1 MLSLHITVEESRPL
15 FPNGMVLRSSIFKK
29 EQHLCNQTEA
39 QPLLP
44 ALVKIPPTASGLQPW
59 WAGGSSQAG
68 NAALSPGTQATG
80 GLWNEGGHLPLWPLK
95 HVGVGLPRP
104 HLR

>member
-39 QPLLP
+39 QPLLL
-44 ALVKIPPTASGLQPW
+44 ALVKIPTDSLRSAAMVGRWQQP
-59 WAGGSSQAG
+59 GRECGSVPG
-68 NAALSPGTQATG
+68 DTGHRRALG
-80 GLWNEGGHLPLWPLK
+80 
-95 HVGVGLPRP
+95 
-104 HLR
+104 